1 MGKRELLLIGGFI
14 LMGVVVYSLTAPDAP
29 AAGNGFS
36 IANVINEARREI
48 RGNHATAEVDSTTA
62 TAIGPSVRELRIEA
76 RTVSLSIIGEDRADV
91 ASELKVWSNGYEEQE
106 ARKYAQET
114 KLKAT
119 LAGDTLIIEIDYPRP
134 AEQRSTLVV
143 RVPKRLTVRVQ
154 PNRGKLQIRGVANV
168 DLVEVRGDVNV
179 AEVAGRVTA
188 VHRGGPL
195 TIESAET
202 IKLNMRG
209 GVATLKNISG
219 SVSVLAQAGEVRGVG
234 LRGPLDVDGNNT
246 KIMLEDLQASDA
258 NVRLNTVGG
267 SVSLAGVRSELRLDA
282 RDTEV
287 TVAIAQPASI
297 SIYTEGEE
305 STNVSLPPGGFTLDA
320 LAVQSQLTL
329 PPGLPEI
336 AVTATEQRATGPVG
350 GGGPTITLRSSRG
363 PIVVKEKE
371 KENEQEKEKDEKGE
385 NAPKPPRT

>member
-14 LMGVVVYSLTAPDAP
+14 LMGAVVYSLTAPESP
-29 AAGNGFS
+29 TAGSGFS

-48 RGNHATAEVDSTTA
+48 RGNRASAEVDSTTT
-62 TAIGPSVRELRIEA
+62 TAIGPNVRELRVEA
-76 RTVSLSIIGEDRADV
+76 RTVSLSIVGEDRADV
-91 ASELKVWSNGYEEQE
+91 SSELKVWSSGYEELE

-119 LAGDTLIIEIDYPRP
+119 VAGDTLIVEIDYPRP

-154 PNRGKLQIRGVANV
+154 PNRGKLQVRGVAAV

-179 AEVAGRVTA
+179 GEIAGRVTA

-195 TIESAET
+195 TIEAAET

-209 GVATLKNISG
+209 GGVTLKNISG
-219 SVSVLAQAGEVRGVG
+219 SVSVLAQSGEVRGIG
-234 LRGPLDVDGNNT
+234 LRGPLEVDGNNT
-246 KIMLEDLQASDA
+246 KILLEDLQTTEA

-267 SVSLAGVRSELRLDA
+267 SVSLAGVKSDLRLDA
-282 RDTEV
+282 RDTDV
-287 TVAIAQPASI
+287 AVAIAQPASI
-297 SIYTEGEE
+297 AIYTEGEE
-305 STNVSLPPGGFTLDA
+305 TTSVILPPGGFTLDA

-329 PPGLPEI
+329 PAGLPE
-336 AVTATEQRATGPVG
+336 VQTTANEQRATGPVG

-363 PIVVKEKE
+363 PIVVKEAEHKKRE
-371 KENEQEKEKDEKGE
+371 D
-385 NAPKPPRT
+385 APKPSGT

>member
-1 MGKRELLLIGGFI
+1 MLIGGFI
-14 LMGVVVYSLTAPDAP
+14 LMGVVVYSLTAPDGP

-36 IANVINEARREI
+36 IGKVISEARREI
-48 RGNHATAEVDSTTA
+48 RGNHASAEVDSTTT
-62 TAIGPSVRELRIEA
+62 TAIGPNVRELRVEA
-76 RTVSLSIIGEDRADV
+76 RTISLSVVGEDRTDV
-91 ASELKVWSNGYEEQE
+91 ASELKVWSSGYEEPE

-119 LAGDTLIIEIDYPRP
+119 VAGDTLIVEIDYPRP

-154 PNRGKLQIRGVANV
+154 PNRGKLQIRGVAGV

-179 AEVAGRVTA
+179 GEVAGRVTA

-202 IKLNMRG
+202 VKLNMRG
-209 GVATLKNISG
+209 GVVTLKNVSG
-219 SVSVLAQAGEVRGVG
+219 NISVLAQSGEVRGVG
-234 LRGPLDVDGNNT
+234 LRGPLEIDGNNT
-246 KIMLEDLQASDA
+246 KIVLEDLQATDA
-258 NVRLNTVGG
+258 NIRLNTVGG

-282 RDTEV
+282 RDTDV
-287 TVAIAQPASI
+287 DVAIARPASI

-305 STNVSLPPGGFTLDA
+305 AMNVILPPGGFTLDA

-329 PPGLPEI
+329 PAGLPEVK
-336 AVTATEQRATGPVG
+336 ATDTEQRATGPVG
-350 GGGPTITLRSSRG
+350 AGGPTITLRSSRG
-363 PIVVKEKE
+363 PIVVKEN
-371 KENEQEKEKDEKGE
+371 ENEKPEE
-385 NAPKPPRT
+385 APKPPRT